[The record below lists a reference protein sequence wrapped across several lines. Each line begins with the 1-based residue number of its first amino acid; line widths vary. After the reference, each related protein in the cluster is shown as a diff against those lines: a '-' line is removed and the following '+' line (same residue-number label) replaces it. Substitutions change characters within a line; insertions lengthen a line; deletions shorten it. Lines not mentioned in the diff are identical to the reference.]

1 MALSQE
7 HIEHILSR
15 KRRPSS
21 PGSVLLDIIE
31 DEDNDDYTVESF
43 AQNLDI
49 TINHLENIIK
59 GTVQID
65 YKLAE
70 HLGNVLGN
78 GPESWLNLQESVNI
92 WDKHNAV

>member
-1 MALSQE
+1 MELSQE
-7 HIEHILSR
+7 HIDNILSR

-31 DEDNDDYTVESF
+31 DEDNDYTVESF

-49 TINHLENIIK
+49 TIDHLENIIK

>member
-1 MALSQE
+1 MELSQE
-7 HIEHILSR
+7 HIDNILSR
-15 KRRPSS
+15 KRRPSN

-31 DEDNDDYTVESF
+31 DEDNDYTVESF

-49 TINHLENIIK
+49 TIDHLENIIK

>member
-1 MALSQE
+1 MVLSQE

-31 DEDNDDYTVESF
+31 DEDNDYTVESF

-49 TINHLENIIK
+49 TIDHLENIIK

>member
-1 MALSQE
+1 MELSQE
-7 HIEHILSR
+7 HIDNILSR

-31 DEDNDDYTVESF
+31 DEDNDYTVESF

-49 TINHLENIIK
+49 TIDNLENIIK